1 MPPSIYVPVW
11 IDQYAIR
18 SYRTVQLTTV
28 QLSQTIGKCIG
39 YLLNMY
45 FGLEHWKKGFLVEA
59 GYLIFCTI
67 CCLITSEN
75 YFSLTSYRPKLSDEE
90 EKIYEFLVQYMKSKK
105 SQKIKKKKNVI
116 SSMI

>member
-1 MPPSIYVPVW
+1 MPLSIYVPIW

-45 FGLEHWKKGFLVEA
+45 FGLEHLKKV
-59 GYLIFCTI
+59 
-67 CCLITSEN
+67 S
-75 YFSLTSYRPKLSDEE
+75 
-90 EKIYEFLVQYMKSKK
+90 
-105 SQKIKKKKNVI
+105 
-116 SSMI
+116 